1 MVIDTSAI
9 LPILQREPERRSLLE
24 AIESADLTRMSVARD
39 MAQRDRVIWTDSS
52 PAPVLK

>member
-9 LPILQREPERRSLLE
+9 LPILQREPECRSLLE
-24 AIESADLTRMSVARD
+24 AIEFADLTRMSVARD